1 MKIFII
7 ALAGLSLAA
16 CSSTESSSKP
26 LTARKIAVSHAGEVA
41 SGGDSSLGREVGNHL
56 LKRGTSAA
64 LGAAKLGWAGDLI
77 DLAGIGKSSRSKK
90 TGVSAAFR
98 HQCLIS
104 SVDPVELTARALER
118 HLGKHS
124 GFTLNT
130 RDPDATIQL
139 KISEA
144 NLKSADAMGLA
155 AQPSLTVQA
164 RLVDRKG
171 AVIWERS
178 ATGSGGTH
186 RWSEYGTQPG
196 LFRAD
201 VAAAAETIAAGLLAE
216 LR

>member
-1 MKIFII
+1 MKTFII

-16 CSSTESSSKP
+16 CSSTESSNKP
-26 LTARKIAVSHAGEVA
+26 LTARKIAVSHAREVA
-41 SGGDSSLGREVGNHL
+41 SGGESSLGREVGSHL

-90 TGVSAAFR
+90 PGVSAAFR

-104 SVDPVELTARALER
+104 SVDPVEITARALEMR
-118 HLGKHS
+118 LGKNNR
-124 GFTLNT
+124 FTLDSRT
-130 RDPDATIQL
+130 PDATIHL
-139 KISEA
+139 TIVDA
-144 NLKSADAMGLA
+144 DLKSADAMGLA
-155 AQPSLTVQA
+155 AQPSFTVQA

-171 AVIWERS
+171 TVIWKKS
-178 ATGSGGTH
+178 ATGAGGTH

-201 VAAAAETIAAGLLAE
+201 LSAAAETIAASLVAE